1 MTRNV
6 LLACALPLLIACGT
20 DGSNRAERAG
30 TNPTASP
37 TPTTNYG
44 QPPSAETQQPD
55 NTGVNERDRNSATL
69 TPGDQAEN
77 ETDRTITQDL
87 RKAIVGDDA
96 LSMVAENVKIMTVNG
111 VVTLRGPVR
120 DEQEKTLIASKA
132 RAITG
137 VTRVDNQLEVITR

>member
-20 DGSNRAERAG
+20 NGSNRAERSG
-30 TNPTASP
+30 TASP
-37 TPTTNYG
+37 S
-44 QPPSAETQQPD
+44 PSAEYRPD

-77 ETDRTITQDL
+77 ETDRTITQDI

-96 LSMVAENVKIMTVNG
+96 LSLVAENV
-111 VVTLRGPVR
+111 R
-120 DEQEKTLIASKA
+120 S
-132 RAITG
+132 
-137 VTRVDNQLEVITR
+137 